1 MNAFLNEDRKH
12 KQLNE
17 MTKTIQDMKVE
28 FNREIESLEKSQ
40 TEIKP
45 EMKKAEDVKQKLQR

>member
-1 MNAFLNEDRKH
+1 M
-12 KQLNE
+12 NE

-40 TEIKP
+40 TEIKL
-45 EMKKAEDVKQKLQR
+45 EMKKAQDVKQKLQR